1 TYSRRIL
8 IKWELSRSSST
19 IRMRRFSSSADL
31 ATLRP
36 SRASPLR
43 RCPIHFFCKRK
54 LPPNILKITRF
65 CGNTIR
71 SYDLTGA
78 RNKSTVA
85 ALTQQRPFNQ
95 RYVTSIVRWHRIAV
109 VLSPSVGSVNIIFAL
124 FWIDIRSVF
133 DGLQKRQPIF
143 FWHVSRR

>member
-1 TYSRRIL
+1 GSCPGRHQ
-8 IKWELSRSSST
+8 RSGCVVFLPAPTSPHLDLRAPAPCGDAPFIFFASESS
-19 IRMRRFSSSADL
+19 
-31 ATLRP
+31 P
-36 SRASPLR
+36 
-43 RCPIHFFCKRK
+43 K
-54 LPPNILKITRF
+54 NILKITRF